1 MKYSDTSG
9 RYALL
14 DELRGLDLVSMMLYH
29 GCWDL
34 VNLFGI
40 QADWYYGLPG
50 HLWQQSICWVFI
62 LLSGFCVQLGHH
74 TLRRSVCPPLGWL
87 GRHSLLLYLLH
98 QPVIYGVLLVVFRVL
113 GG

>member
-1 MKYSDTSG
+1 MKQNSVSA

-74 TLRRSVCPPLGWL
+74 TLPGVHRCSGQGHWSRRSRCFLCRRTELSLVC
-87 GRHSLLLYLLH
+87 
-98 QPVIYGVLLVVFRVL
+98 
-113 GG
+113 

>member
-1 MKYSDTSG
+1 MTKRKETAVKYSNTSG

-40 QADWYYGLPG
+40 QADWY
-50 HLWQQSICWVFI
+50 
-62 LLSGFCVQLGHH
+62 
-74 TLRRSVCPPLGWL
+74 
-87 GRHSLLLYLLH
+87 
-98 QPVIYGVLLVVFRVL
+98 
-113 GG
+113 

>member
-1 MKYSDTSG
+1 MKYRNTSG

-74 TLRRSVCPPLGWL
+74 T
-87 GRHSLLLYLLH
+87 
-98 QPVIYGVLLVVFRVL
+98 
-113 GG
+113 